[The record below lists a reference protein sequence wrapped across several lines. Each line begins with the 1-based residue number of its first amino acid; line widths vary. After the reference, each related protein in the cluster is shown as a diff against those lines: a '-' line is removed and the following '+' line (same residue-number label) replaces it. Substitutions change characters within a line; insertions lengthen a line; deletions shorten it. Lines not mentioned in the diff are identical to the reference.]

1 MTRIGFASSLAC
13 GLCALAASACSAG
26 GSSGADVAGALGGS
40 SGVPAQGGSG
50 DAPTFPMGELP
61 AGADF
66 GPLGPSG
73 NAELADKTCFSA
85 CTDFPAA
92 PIFEAGAPL
101 DAAALFGS
109 ADAMAGSPPC
119 VLEPQLSTAS
129 APGAMIPAN
138 WLRPR
143 FRFTPA
149 GNEDLF
155 EIRLHSEFQAS
166 DLVAYTTEREWHV
179 PRELWLAASANISN
193 GALTVTIRGINR
205 AAGGTPTGVRGD
217 IFVAPVNTGGS
228 MVFWATTSA
237 VVTPESSVLR
247 GFSVGD
253 EGVVDTIQP
262 AALPMRNR
270 LHENGRDLRGE
281 YGTMT
286 PGFEPGQVQC
296 VGCHT
301 STPDGNAVVFTDDYP
316 WTKVV
321 ANVTEENLGLPPA
334 YVTPGAQTMIQMPW
348 LGTQTMSA
356 AHWAPGDR
364 VLVASFAQRT
374 ELFTNASGG
383 LNQLAWFD
391 LETPLVVPAEV
402 PPNGGATG
410 PTRDE
415 LKTQRNAVLTGARG
429 TAWGVLA
436 TTGEARHAVTPEFS
450 NDGTTVAYVSTDLAP
465 NGHPAYDAQI
475 ADILLVPY
483 ENRQGGAVV
492 PLAGASSSEW
502 LEYYPAFSADD
513 HFIAFTR
520 APNRGTAGSQDGP
533 YYNRN
538 GEIFVVVP
546 GSSATAPVRLS
557 ANDPVA
563 CSGEVSPGVHNSWPK
578 WSPQVGVADGK
589 RYYFLIFSSSRSY
602 PGAFDLPR
610 SPYTPGSLSS
620 KASQLYMAA
629 IVVDEETQEVTTY
642 PAVYIWNQNDLIVD
656 GAVQT
661 RQSSNLTP
669 AWDVFNIPPVPVPT
683 IIR

>member
-1 MTRIGFASSLAC
+1 MGDLP
-13 GLCALAASACSAG
+13 G
-26 GSSGADVAGALGGS
+26 GD
-40 SGVPAQGGSG
+40 
-50 DAPTFPMGELP
+50 
-61 AGADF
+61 DF

-73 NAELADKTCFSA
+73 NAEVAEKTCFTA

-92 PIFEAGAPL
+92 AIFEAGAPA
-101 DAAALFGS
+101 DAPALFGNP
-109 ADAMAGSPPC
+109 DAMGGSPPC
-119 VLEPQLSTAS
+119 VLEPQLSTPS

-143 FRFTPA
+143 FRFVPA

-155 EIRLHSEFQAS
+155 EIRIHSDFQQN

-179 PRELWLAASANISN
+179 PRDIWLAASANVSD
-193 GALTVTIRGINR
+193 GELVVTIRGVNR
-205 AAGGTPTGVRGD
+205 AAGGTPSGVRGGV
-217 IFVAPVNTGGS
+217 FVAPVNAGGS

-237 VVTPESSVLR
+237 EVTPDSSVLR

-253 EGVVDTIQP
+253 EAVVETIRP
-262 AALPMRNR
+262 ASLPMRNR
-270 LHENGRDLRGE
+270 LHEEGRDLRGE
-281 YGTMT
+281 YGTMVA
-286 PGFEPGQVQC
+286 GFEPGQVRC

-301 STPDGNAVVFTDDYP
+301 STPDGNAVVFTDDFP

-321 ANVTEENLGLPPA
+321 ANVTEDNRGLPPD

-356 AHWAPGDR
+356 AHWAPADR
-364 VLVASFAQRT
+364 ILVASFAERSQP
-374 ELFTNASGG
+374 FINASSG

-391 LETPLVVPAEV
+391 LETPLAVPSEV
-402 PPNGGATG
+402 PPNGGNTG

-415 LKTQRNAVLTGARG
+415 LKTQRNTILAGAQG
-429 TAWGVLA
+429 SAWGVLA
-436 TTGEARHAVTPEFS
+436 TTGEARHAVTPDFS
-450 NDGTTVAYVSTDLAP
+450 ADGTTIAYVSTDLAP

-475 ADILLVPY
+475 ADIMLVPY
-483 ENRQGGAVV
+483 GNRQGGAVT
-492 PLAGASSSEW
+492 PLGGASSSEW

-513 HFIAFTR
+513 HFVAFTR

-546 GSSATAPVRLS
+546 GSAEAIRLS

-563 CSGEVSPGVHNSWPK
+563 CSGELSPGVHNSWPK

-589 RYYFLIFSSSRSY
+589 RYYFLIFSSSRAY
-602 PGAFDLPR
+602 PGAFELPR

-629 IVVDEETQEVTTY
+629 IVVDEATSQVSTY
-642 PAVYIWNQNDLIVD
+642 PSVYIWNQNDLVD
-656 GAVQT
+656 AAGQITTA
-661 RQSSNLTP
+661 QSSNLTP